1 MLRAAKPIH
10 QGKPMTETDEFAE
23 DDDLDEDIEPDIVED
38 DEDLDLSDDVLV
50 EDADDDDDESDT
62 ASDDDD
68 DDDDDDEALDE
79 LEAEELEMLTDDE
92 SVETLVVDEA
102 AEMRAIRRAEL
113 AMQGEGVDEA
123 SSDEFV
129 CTSCYL
135 VKRTSQLTNK
145 RRKICADCA
154 A

>member
-1 MLRAAKPIH
+1 MYAPRRETIH
-10 QGKPMTETDEFAE
+10 QGKPMTETDEFAAE
-23 DDDLDEDIEPDIVED
+23 AEDIDPEVVAD
-38 DEDLDLSDDVLV
+38 DEDLDLSDDILT
-50 EDADDDDDESDT
+50 DDS
-62 ASDDDD
+62 
-68 DDDDDDEALDE
+68 DDDDDEALDE
-79 LEAEELEMLTDDE
+79 LEAEELEMLTEDE

-154 A
+154 S